1 MRTAICCYWCCGK
14 WVSEQEGETEACFY
28 QKIDLK
34 WRYILCV
41 SVVPESNDDKFVFH
55 LFLLLFKEH
64 QPSDRSQIASI
75 RGIRKYYKCQFF
87 LRLEIKKCCSLLK
100 LTLFALHN
108 ETGVGKFVY
117 QKSFGKR
124 EPEIKSLNNCGNI
137 NWTSLNY
144 FIALSIDSWGKNIS
158 CFPTRTDLN
167 IASRRRDEYFLETT
181 RTWYEFKWLFFL
193 VLLRVRVNFVG
204 RDAGGRSSSVCLSVC
219 RYVCWL
225 LLSTF
230 SNLIFA

>member
-1 MRTAICCYWCCGK
+1 M
-14 WVSEQEGETEACFY
+14 
-28 QKIDLK
+28 
-34 WRYILCV
+34 
-41 SVVPESNDDKFVFH
+41 SVF
-55 LFLLLFKEH
+55 
-64 QPSDRSQIASI
+64 PSSRN
-75 RGIRKYYKCQFF
+75 
-87 LRLEIKKCCSLLK
+87 KKCCSLLK

-181 RTWYEFKWLFFL
+181 RTWYEFKWLFFWCFWEL
-193 VLLRVRVNFVG
+193 GWILWAAMLME
-204 RDAGGRSSSVCLSVC
+204 DHCLSVC
-219 RYVCWL
+219 LQIRL
-225 LLSTF
+225 LAFIVDFFQSNICINQIYSLNTSLTF
-230 SNLIFA
+230 CCSQKGMQRECF